1 MNTRKIKLA
10 LTVGLLNNSNQG
22 NVFSKIRELM
32 STFKEAGAYIGSQL
46 IGKDVLNPA
55 IIRQSYAIQF
65 ENCVVDLD
73 LVANPH
79 TNSQHVQGFKLR
91 NR

>member
-10 LTVGLLNNSNQG
+10 LTVGLLNNSNQN
-22 NVFSKIRELM
+22 NVLNNIREMM
-32 STFKEAGAYIGSQL
+32 SAFKEVGAYIGAQL

-55 IIRQSYAIQF
+55 IIRQSYAIRF

-79 TNSQHVQGFKLR
+79 TNSQHVQGFRLR
-91 NR
+91 GR

>member
-1 MNTRKIKLA
+1 MNFRKIKLA
-10 LTVGLLNNSNQG
+10 LTVGLLNNSNQN
-22 NVFSKIRELM
+22 NVVNRILELM

-65 ENCVVDLD
+65 ENCIVDLE

>member
-10 LTVGLLNNSNQG
+10 LTVGLLNNSNQN
-22 NVFSKIRELM
+22 NVLNNIRELM
-32 STFKEAGAYIGSQL
+32 STFKEVGAFIGAKL

-55 IIRQSYAIQF
+55 IIRQSYAINF
-65 ENCVVDLD
+65 EHCVVDLE

-79 TNSQHVQGFKLR
+79 TNSQYVQGFKLR
-91 NR
+91 GK

>member
-10 LTVGLLNNSNQG
+10 LTVGLLNNSNQS
-22 NVFSKIRELM
+22 NVLNKILELM
-32 STFKEAGAYIGSQL
+32 SSFKEVGAYLGSKL
-46 IGKDVLNPA
+46 IGKDLLNPA
-55 IIRQSYAIQF
+55 IVRRSYAIQF
-65 ENCVVDLD
+65 EHCIVDLE

-79 TNSQHVQGFKLR
+79 TNSQHVQGFRLR